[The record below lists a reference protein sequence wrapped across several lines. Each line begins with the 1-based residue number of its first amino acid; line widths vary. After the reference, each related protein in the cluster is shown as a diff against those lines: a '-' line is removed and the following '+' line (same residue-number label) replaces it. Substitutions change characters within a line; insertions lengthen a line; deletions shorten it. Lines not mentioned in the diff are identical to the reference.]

1 MKVFSK
7 ILVESTGETFAIT
20 SDDFSRYA
28 KVIEKTKRSKDF
40 ISLLWLVGQYEILF
54 NQETL
59 ENVLKGNF
67 INSDTLPISVQKDIY
82 KLGKKIKD
90 EVKLLPQ
97 LLSVSQREAVINK
110 KIDPNDLTLDLE
122 TERGRN
128 EIAKKYMPLIHK
140 LVKQYENDSALSK
153 EDLLS
158 AALEGLTYAMNEYK
172 NPEEL
177 AKLGKSGDMSFT
189 SYAAYRIK
197 QAILKEMTDNSRN
210 VKISNYYQDKLK
222 DSGEDT
228 TREFSIDRMF
238 ASSDDDKPMS
248 IDRFFG
254 LSEEDSILSMK
265 EKEEIYQKI
274 FKRIESKFSSRDCT
288 ILYKAWGANGYK
300 REKVKDIAKEL
311 GISSPAV
318 VQACGRIMKFIA
330 SDKYCQELYSAYES
344 LADDYVV
351 GKLLEVYKE
360 DKKTIVES
368 LIYDD
373 LYILLES
380 LRKWNNKDKFQK
392 TINKATDELNVDD
405 ALFIY
410 RILQNK
416 ELLDAQNVKKYKDS
430 VVRFLENI
438 YPDQSF
444 KTAKIE
450 ELDAELNDL
459 KTISLKFAIA
469 W

>member
-1 MKVFSK
+1 MKSFLSF
-7 ILVESTGETFAIT
+7 IAESSNETFSIT
-20 SDDFSRYA
+20 LDEFNKYA
-28 KVIEKTKRSKDF
+28 KVIEKTKRSADF

-54 NQETL
+54 DEQKL
-59 ENVLKGNF
+59 KDVLKGKF
-67 INSDTLPISVQKDIY
+67 FNSDILPISTQKDIY
-82 KLGKKIKD
+82 KLSKKVKD

-97 LLSVSQREAVINK
+97 LLSASQRDAVINK

-122 TERGRN
+122 TEKGRN
-128 EIAKKYMPLIHK
+128 EIAKRYMPLVHK
-140 LVKQYENDSALSK
+140 LVKQYENASALSK

-158 AALEGLTYAMNEYK
+158 AALEGLTGAMNEYK

-177 AKLGKSGDMSFT
+177 EKLGKTGDMSFT

-222 DSGEDT
+222 DAGEDL

-238 ASSDDDKPMS
+238 ASSDDEEPMS

-254 LSEEDSILSMK
+254 LSDEDNIISMK

-288 ILYKAWGANGYK
+288 ILYKVWGANGYK

-318 VQACGRIMKFIA
+318 VQVCGRIIKFVA
-330 SDKYCQELYSAYES
+330 SDKYCQEIYSAYES
-344 LADDYVV
+344 LADDYVI

-373 LYILLES
+373 LYILLEN

-392 TINKATDELNVDD
+392 TVNKATDDLNVDD

-410 RILQNK
+410 KILQNK
-416 ELLDAQNVKKYKDS
+416 ELLDEKNVKKYKGAII
-430 VVRFLENI
+430 RFLENI
-438 YPDQSF
+438 YPDKSF
-444 KTAKIE
+444 KNAKIE
-450 ELDAELNDL
+450 DLVAELNDL
-459 KTISLKFAIA
+459 RTISLKFAIA

>member
-7 ILVESTGETFAIT
+7 ILVENAGETFAIT
-20 SDDFSRYA
+20 LDEFDRYA

-54 NQETL
+54 NQETM
-59 ENVLKGNF
+59 ENVLKGKF
-67 INSDTLPISVQKDIY
+67 FNSEILPIDTQKDIY
-82 KLGKKIKD
+82 KLAKKIKD
-90 EVKLLPQ
+90 EVRLLPQ
-97 LLSVSQREAVINK
+97 LLSASQREAVINK
-110 KIDPNDLTLDLE
+110 KVDPNDLTLDLE
-122 TERGRN
+122 TDKGRN
-128 EIAKKYMPLIHK
+128 EIAKKYMPLVQK
-140 LVKQYENDSALSK
+140 LVKQYENGSALSK

-158 AALEGLTYAMNEYK
+158 AALEGLTNAMNEYK

-177 AKLGKSGDMSFT
+177 EKLGKSGDMSFT
-189 SYAAYRIK
+189 GYAAYRIK

-222 DSGEDT
+222 DAGEDT

-238 ASSDDDKPMS
+238 ASSDDEEPMS

-254 LSEEDSILSMK
+254 LSDEDNILSMK

-288 ILYKAWGANGYK
+288 ILYKVWGVNGYK

-318 VQACGRIMKFIA
+318 VQACGRIIKFVA
-330 SDKYCQELYSAYES
+330 SDKYCQEIYSAYES

-373 LYILLES
+373 LYILLEN

-392 TINKATDELNVDD
+392 TVNKATDELNVDD

-416 ELLDAQNVKKYKDS
+416 ELLDAKNVKKYKDAI
-430 VVRFLENI
+430 VRFLENL
-438 YPDQSF
+438 YPDRSF
-444 KTAKIE
+444 KKAKIE
-450 ELDAELNDL
+450 ELGAELNDL
-459 KTISLKFAIA
+459 RTISLKFAIA

>member
-7 ILVESTGETFAIT
+7 ILVEANDIFTLTQEEFDAY
-20 SDDFSRYA
+20 RN
-28 KVIEKTKRSKDF
+28 VIVKTKRSKEFLD
-40 ISLLWLVGQYEILF
+40 LLWLVGQYPELF
-54 NQETL
+54 NKEVMEDVIKSRFSCKTVPL
-59 ENVLKGNF
+59 NVLKDICKAAKKSGNE
-67 INSDTLPISVQKDIY
+67 T
-82 KLGKKIKD
+82 
-90 EVKLLPQ
+90 KLLPQ
-97 LLSVSQREAVINK
+97 LLSASQRDAVINK

-122 TERGRN
+122 TEKGRS
-128 EIAKKYMPLIHK
+128 EIAKRYMPLVHK
-140 LVKQYENDSALSK
+140 LVKQYENASALSK

-158 AALEGLTYAMNEYK
+158 SALEGLTDAMNEYK

-177 AKLGKSGDMSFT
+177 EKLGKTGDMSFT

-222 DSGEDT
+222 DAGEDL

-238 ASSDDDKPMS
+238 ASSDDEEPMS

-254 LSEEDSILSMK
+254 LSDEDNILSMK

-288 ILYKAWGANGYK
+288 ILYKVWGVNGYK

-318 VQACGRIMKFIA
+318 VQACGRIIKFVA
-330 SDKYCQELYSAYES
+330 SDKYCQEIYSAYES
-344 LADDYVV
+344 LAYDYVI

-373 LYILLES
+373 LYILLEN

-392 TINKATDELNVDD
+392 TVNKATDDLNVDD

-410 RILQNK
+410 KILQNK
-416 ELLDAQNVKKYKDS
+416 ELLDAKNVKKYKGAII
-430 VVRFLENI
+430 RFLENL

-444 KTAKIE
+444 KNAKNE
-450 ELDAELNDL
+450 DLVAELNDL
-459 KTISLKFAIA
+459 RTISLKFAIA